1 MVDGEFGFFY
11 PSGGTAPR
19 HRKGGGKD
27 VASWARVYDTLIRAG
42 YGRTPADI
50 GRLTARQIMLFFRE
64 AQRVERRM
72 RAARLVDVN
81 QATQAKDGGKAFLR
95 DLSADD

>member
-1 MVDGEFGFFY
+1 MVDGELGFFY
-11 PSGGTAPR
+11 PSGGAAPR
-19 HRKGGGKD
+19 HRKGGRKD

-64 AQRVERRM
+64 ACRHERRM
-72 RAARLVDVN
+72 RMARVIDVN
-81 QATQAKDGGKAFLR
+81 AATQAKDGGKGLLR
-95 DLSADD
+95 ELEADL